1 LNINDDVQRQ
11 CYYVRKKVRYGRS
24 TTTKEKEWLNSVMSV
39 ELKPTCPK
47 SNNTNKY

>member
-1 LNINDDVQRQ
+1 M
-11 CYYVRKKVRYGRS
+11 
-24 TTTKEKEWLNSVMSV
+24 TV

>member
-1 LNINDDVQRQ
+1 MTFKGSAIMLEK
-11 CYYVRKKVRYGRS
+11 KKVRYGRS
-24 TTTKEKEWLNSVMSV
+24 TTTIKKWLNSVMSV